1 MLVVHACG
9 LLGQQ
14 APYEPMSAHAKL
26 DNLRRTEVP
35 GKTLYPRQWEWQ
47 NDVKIA
53 MSVNLALEA
62 FRFKSQYTQ
71 EGRRGRVDHF
81 SLSDGEYG
89 AKAGIWRASRLRPA
103 QGLLAEFRPEAR
115 GTRHVA
121 AGWPVRTW
129 SAARP
134 RQVVSDRDRRFRY

>member
-1 MLVVHACG
+1 
-9 LLGQQ
+9 
-14 APYEPMSAHAKL
+14 
-26 DNLRRTEVP
+26 VP
-35 GKTLYPRQWEWQ
+35 GKTRYPRQWEWQ
-47 NDVKIA
+47 DDAKIA
-53 MSVNLALEA
+53 MPVNLALEA

-103 QGLLAEFRPEAR
+103 EFRPEAR

-121 AGWPVRTW
+121 AGWPVSNLVGCSTET
-129 SAARP
+129 SCL
-134 RQVVSDRDRRFRY
+134 RQGPQIPLLISVE